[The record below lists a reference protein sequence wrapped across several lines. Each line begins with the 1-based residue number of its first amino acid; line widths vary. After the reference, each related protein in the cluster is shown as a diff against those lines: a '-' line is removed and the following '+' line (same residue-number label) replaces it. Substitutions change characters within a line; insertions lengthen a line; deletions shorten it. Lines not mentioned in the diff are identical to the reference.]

1 MPPLNDIVWP
11 TGKQNM
17 GGLRDSIYVVPADDV
32 DLTTP
37 PTIDIDGK
45 TLTTA
50 LALKPNRKFYK
61 LYFTKGTGKLDF
73 NVVGER
79 DGKSF
84 ENMVEFNV
92 PGGDAANLAVVDEM
106 LNGAFVAIVKDGTQ
120 QLVIGLSKDE
130 AGVLNVDFPVYT
142 ESLTGTTGAAAADK
156 RGMTIVLKAEAPHT
170 PLVYAST
177 IDLDELT

>member
-1 MPPLNDIVWP
+1 MALNDIVWP

-37 PTIDIDGK
+37 PTISADGK
-45 TLTTA
+45 TITTA
-50 LALKPNRKFYK
+50 IALKTDKKFYK

-84 ENMVEFNV
+84 ENMFEFNV
-92 PGGDAANLAVVDEM
+92 PGIDAVNLAVVDEI
-106 LNGAFVAIVKDGTQ
+106 LNGAFVAIVKDGSQ
-120 QLVIGLSKDE
+120 QMIIGLSKDE
-130 AGVLNVDFPVYT
+130 AGVLSVDFPVYS

-156 RGMTIVLKAEAPHT
+156 RGMTIVMKAESPHT
-170 PLVYAST
+170 PLVYSST
-177 IDLDELT
+177 IDLDDLT